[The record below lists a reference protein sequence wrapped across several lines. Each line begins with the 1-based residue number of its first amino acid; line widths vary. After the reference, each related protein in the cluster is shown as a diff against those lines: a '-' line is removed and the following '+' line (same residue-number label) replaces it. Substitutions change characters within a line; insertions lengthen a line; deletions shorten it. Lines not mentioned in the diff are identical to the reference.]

1 MRHSTRGRSHFR
13 VRLACVKHAASV
25 QSEPESNSPVQ
36 ICTKISAWQKSESQ
50 SSLSTRSSLV
60 NEPEKEFFTP
70 AVFCGIHKTCSFVT
84 ALSTTFLKIFKKLF
98 VKAFRSPAVSC
109 GEGGFYAHP
118 SCMSTVF
125 SLFPGNLLSGTFRE
139 GLFSGGERDVY
150 ASRTGV
156 SIFSK
161 NFFQEH
167 GFPFCFSSAA
177 WDLPVRLLPAAALFS
192 LFLSN
197 AEAHRS
203 VISLTGE
210 QYLYYVSFHCFVLPA
225 CLFPCGPASRA
236 R

>member
-1 MRHSTRGRSHFR
+1 MLFCHRFVNNFFKNLQKTFCEGFLKPRCFMRRGR
-13 VRLACVKHAASV
+13 L
-25 QSEPESNSPVQ
+25 
-36 ICTKISAWQKSESQ
+36 
-50 SSLSTRSSLV
+50 LRSSLMPV
-60 NEPEKEFFTP
+60 NSFFP
-70 AVFCGIHKTCSFVT
+70 
-84 ALSTTFLKIFKKLF
+84 
-98 VKAFRSPAVSC
+98 
-109 GEGGFYAHP
+109 
-118 SCMSTVF
+118 
-125 SLFPGNLLSGTFRE
+125 FPGNLLSGTFRE

>member
-1 MRHSTRGRSHFR
+1 MNQKKSFSLPPFFAAFVNMLFCHRFVNNFFGNLQKTFCEGFLKPHCFMRRGR
-13 VRLACVKHAASV
+13 L
-25 QSEPESNSPVQ
+25 
-36 ICTKISAWQKSESQ
+36 
-50 SSLSTRSSLV
+50 LRSSLMPV
-60 NEPEKEFFTP
+60 NSFFLFFPEIFFPEPSEKGCFQAANAT
-70 AVFCGIHKTCSFVT
+70 
-84 ALSTTFLKIFKKLF
+84 
-98 VKAFRSPAVSC
+98 
-109 GEGGFYAHP
+109 
-118 SCMSTVF
+118 
-125 SLFPGNLLSGTFRE
+125 
-139 GLFSGGERDVY
+139 VY

-197 AEAHRS
+197 AEVHRS